1 MKNFIRILAI
11 SVLITGCSL
20 VQGYDNFT
28 IVNESGRVQLKP
40 QYIELNE
47 SFDLAGENP
56 INFDAIY
63 FYHRE
68 NKTIDMEFNFILR
81 FFSTGQFAFFG
92 GNQKPI
98 IGLTYK
104 DYQYNELSQA
114 SHVGYYNVNDSI
126 ITVEY
131 PNHLFRRAGR
141 RNLDEYK
148 ILPNGNLKSITRDAS
163 DYKAV
168 YEIIT
173 NTNKGIQQLEPDW

>member
-1 MKNFIRILAI
+1 MKNFIKILVI
-11 SVLITGCSL
+11 SLSITGCSL
-20 VQGYDNFT
+20 IQGYDNYT
-28 IVNESGRVQLKP
+28 IVNEFGRVQLKP
-40 QYIELNE
+40 EYIGLKE
-47 SFDLAGENP
+47 SFYISKENP
-56 INFDAIY
+56 IPFDAIY
-63 FYHRE
+63 FHHRE
-68 NKTIDMEFNFILR
+68 NKAIDMEFNFVIR

-98 IGLTYK
+98 KGLTYE
-104 DYQYNELSQA
+104 DYKYNELSRA
-114 SHVGYYNVNDSI
+114 SQVGYYNLKDSVI
-126 ITVEY
+126 SVEY

-173 NTNKGIQQLEPDW
+173 TTEKGILPVVPDW